1 MVKNGF
7 NEYLRSKIL
16 TASKA
21 ELTLMLYDGCIKFCN
36 IAAQCMRDKDIEGA
50 NTNVKKAEAI
60 IDEFLI
66 TLDHKYPVA
75 ADFEKVY
82 TYCKKRLI
90 EANIKKDPAI
100 VEEVLDHMRVMRET
114 WKQVMALTAN
124 GAKAPAV

>member
-1 MVKNGF
+1 MVRNGF

-36 IAAQCMRDKDIEGA
+36 IAAQCMRDNDIEGA
-50 NTNVKKAEAI
+50 NNNVMRAEKI
-60 IDEFLI
+60 IDEFI
-66 TLDHKYPVA
+66 VTLDHKYPVA

-82 TYCKKRLI
+82 NYCKKRLV
-90 EANIKKDPAI
+90 EANVKKDPEI
-100 VEEVLDHMRVMRET
+100 VEEVLGHMRTMRET
-114 WKQVMALTAN
+114 WKEVMSLTAN